1 MENEKKQEE
10 METSAEA
17 EKTAPEAAD
26 TAAPAEEPKKKSDKK
41 TKAELAKCREEN
53 EKLTAALEE
62 EKKNRLYL
70 AAEYDN
76 FRRRSQKEKE
86 GIYGEAYADVVKE
99 ILPLFDNLER
109 AGQYSD
115 AQKVV
120 LSDLAY
126 PGTSEHQTGL
136 CVDFVTSATGDD
148 VVEAFEYTAAFAWL
162 QNNAYKFGFI
172 LRYPKDKV
180 DTTGYTYEPWHY
192 RFVGREAAT
201 DMCLSGLCLE
211 EYLTALQ

>member
-17 EKTAPEAAD
+17 QSAVTGEEATE

-53 EKLTAALEE
+53 ERLTAALEE

-115 AQKVV
+115 AEKVAEGLALIAKMSDEV
-120 LSDLAY
+120 LSHL
-126 PGTSEHQTGL
+126 GVERFGQ
-136 CVDFVTSATGDD
+136 VGDGFD
-148 VVEAFEYTAAFAWL
+148 ASIHNAVMHEENEAFGESVVSEVFQAGYRRGDKIIRFAMV
-162 QNNAYKFGFI
+162 
-172 LRYPKDKV
+172 KV
-180 DTTGYTYEPWHY
+180 
-192 RFVGREAAT
+192 AN
-201 DMCLSGLCLE
+201 
-211 EYLTALQ
+211 

>member
-76 FRRRSQKEKE
+76 YRRRSQKEKE

-115 AQKVV
+115 AEKVAEGLALIAKMSDEV
-120 LSDLAY
+120 LAKLGVERFGKVGDSFDANIHNAVMHEENETL
-126 PGTSEHQTGL
+126 GESVVSEGFQAGYRR
-136 CVDFVTSATGDD
+136 GDKIIR
-148 VVEAFEYTAAFAWL
+148 FAMV
-162 QNNAYKFGFI
+162 
-172 LRYPKDKV
+172 KV
-180 DTTGYTYEPWHY
+180 
-192 RFVGREAAT
+192 AN
-201 DMCLSGLCLE
+201 
-211 EYLTALQ
+211 

>member
-115 AQKVV
+115 AEKVAEGLALIAKMSDEV
-120 LSDLAY
+120 LSHL
-126 PGTSEHQTGL
+126 GVERFGQ
-136 CVDFVTSATGDD
+136 VGDSFD
-148 VVEAFEYTAAFAWL
+148 ASIHNAVMHEENEAFGESVVSEVFQAGYRRGDKIIRFAMV
-162 QNNAYKFGFI
+162 
-172 LRYPKDKV
+172 KV
-180 DTTGYTYEPWHY
+180 
-192 RFVGREAAT
+192 AN
-201 DMCLSGLCLE
+201 
-211 EYLTALQ
+211 

>member
-10 METSAEA
+10 METAFEA

-26 TAAPAEEPKKKSDKK
+26 TVAPAEEPKKKSDKK

-115 AQKVV
+115 AEKVAEGLALIAKMSDEV
-120 LSDLAY
+120 LAKLGVERFGKAGDAFDANIHNAVMHEENEALGESVV
-126 PGTSEHQTGL
+126 SEVFQAGYRR
-136 CVDFVTSATGDD
+136 GDKIIR
-148 VVEAFEYTAAFAWL
+148 FAMV
-162 QNNAYKFGFI
+162 
-172 LRYPKDKV
+172 KV
-180 DTTGYTYEPWHY
+180 
-192 RFVGREAAT
+192 AN
-201 DMCLSGLCLE
+201 
-211 EYLTALQ
+211 